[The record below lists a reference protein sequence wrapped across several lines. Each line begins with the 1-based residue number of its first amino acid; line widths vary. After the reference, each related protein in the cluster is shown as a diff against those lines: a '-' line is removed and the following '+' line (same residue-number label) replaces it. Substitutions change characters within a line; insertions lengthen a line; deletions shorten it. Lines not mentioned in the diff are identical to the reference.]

1 MFEFILIAIGVF
13 VLWRFIRSYK
23 LNTYDT
29 VVAFTGGLGSG
40 KSFLSTET
48 AIKLL
53 YRKRR
58 EVRWKNLFR
67 KKADKLPKPMLYS
80 SIPVKISK
88 KENAIILTEKHLTL
102 QEQLVL
108 GSVCF
113 IDEIGSF
120 CSQFDYKA
128 KNADIFDEF
137 VRFYRHYTK
146 NGYIVC
152 NDQCSENIVL
162 QVRRRLNTVYNLMG
176 FRVWFKFFYTVKVR
190 NISVSE
196 EIKTIEEQDTED
208 NMTILFGLM
217 PLFRRYDTHCYYPRY
232 SYVPTGEQVQHETMQ
247 KLDILRLPK
256 QEVQTIDSRI
266 KSAKALDSAAE
277 QAKIKE
283 MQNISEEILQNLLTE
298 SLSCDKISSVRESNN
313 CVE

>member
-1 MFEFILIAIGVF
+1 MFEIIMIALAIFILWKI
-13 VLWRFIRSYK
+13 LSSYRLK
-23 LNTYDT
+23 TYDT

-40 KSFLSTET
+40 KSFMSTDI

-53 YRKRR
+53 KRKRR
-58 EVRWKNLFR
+58 EVKWKNHFR
-67 KKADKLPKPMLYS
+67 KKGSKLPTPLLYS
-80 SIPVKISK
+80 SIPVKISR
-88 KENAIILTEKHLTL
+88 KENAVILNEKHLTL
-102 QEQLVL
+102 QERLVE

-120 CSQFDYKA
+120 CSQYDYKA
-128 KNADIFDEF
+128 KNADLFDEF

-146 NGYIVC
+146 GGFLVC

-176 FRVWFKFFYTVKVR
+176 FRKFLFIYWVKVR

-208 NMTILFGLM
+208 NMTTLIGFL
-217 PLFRRYDTHCYYPRY
+217 PLFRRYDTYCYSPRY
-232 SYVPTGEQVQHETMQ
+232 GYVPDMAADRHKSMK

-256 QEVQTIDSRI
+256 REQMPLDARITMVQKQEEQ
-266 KSAKALDSAAE
+266 KNQAE
-277 QAKIKE
+277 TEKL
-283 MQNISEEILQNLLTE
+283 SENFLTE
-298 SLSCDKISSVRESNN
+298 QN
-313 CVE
+313 